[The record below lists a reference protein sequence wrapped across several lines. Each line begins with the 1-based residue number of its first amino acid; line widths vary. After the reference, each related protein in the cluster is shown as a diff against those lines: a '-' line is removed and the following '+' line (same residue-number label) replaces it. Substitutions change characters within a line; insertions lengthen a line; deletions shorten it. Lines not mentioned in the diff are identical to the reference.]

1 MRLSNLMK
9 KITTIALAALIM
21 FSGVIATPQT
31 ADAAT
36 IKAKLHIGSLWYYD
50 NSRANTFHKYVT
62 FKLNGKSYERDAYCL
77 HPSRGVPGAGTY
89 TAKSVSNTNDL
100 ARVMYF
106 AKDAPGEDLLK
117 DYMTDKGYSSY
128 VKSRS
133 QFYCFM
139 HILTAYA
146 HIGNKAF
153 NIYGGGRLSSKY
165 QGAVKK
171 AYSYC
176 TSYANTTD
184 ATFDVRYKDSAGK
197 THSTVTAVFNPAKN
211 VYTTAST
218 KFYMSTSNKNQY
230 FTTTV
235 PKYTTLYVKKSG
247 ASTYKAYAG
256 GTEGVKIGQ
265 GAYFY
270 YEIDATKKS
279 TGFERKV
286 TGKIKDVD
294 AYSMTTSSS
303 LQSIGFF
310 ATSTAKTDTFKVN
323 VPEIKQGKVKIYKA
337 TESVSGVIKAE
348 PNAVFKVYN
357 KTYGSYDAAVKHNN
371 SIIKYAQTLTTG
383 SDGTAISGNLYAD
396 SSTSPKNVYVVEQVS
411 SKTGYKVAAKR
422 EVTVTSGKTTVV
434 KDSGKNYI
442 INKQIPLNLKVVK
455 KAEGTH
461 TPLSGVKFKF
471 YTDINGTVEAKTAT
485 GAAIGE
491 KTTDAN
497 GAITLNNLNE
507 GVYYAKE
514 TATID
519 GYILD
524 PSMQKI
530 TVSYANATYNS
541 STQAYEQQAALKDNK
556 KETTHDLFLTKQ
568 TSGAL
573 WDGFWEAVDSSVSS
587 GSTYLTNNSALKNE
601 EFSFTVK
608 LTGLKANTTYTYYNT
623 IGYNK
628 TSTSSTDNGFNSS
641 DMYNSTGIKTLTSD
655 SSGKATVTD
664 TIKLPS
670 NVVAIPNEL
679 LLKHCIGGIWFKGL
693 PSTAKYTI
701 TEDGANY
708 LGNSASPYTPSYTA
722 KVYESDSFANGVS
735 DSKTEDPGKSIATG
749 EKSFPTLSSSFPEDY
764 GAYYIFCNDASV
776 THKLVITKDV
786 EGVGASKDEEF
797 GFEIAALTSASNASI
812 NPPPS
817 YVIYSINEYGE
828 RVVSKSGTLTIAR
841 VLQGNVYY
849 NRIEDAL
856 KAGETLELKDLRT
869 STAVTVSEQKSDYRP
884 SYIRTVSSQA
894 SSTSDEV
901 VCGTENTKLTANS
914 YYYNDDTQQTIV
926 KYDFTNTAPKTPKYN
941 SLVLKKETNT
951 VGISDEFTFDINLS
965 GIADSQLA
973 PYAIVKS
980 GSNKLTMSTDGTL
993 ISTTQGSSN
1002 TAIGGMCLTFTRS
1015 DGRTKTVR
1023 TDINGNLNFE
1033 QKVVANWIKQ
1043 KGSSDFTITWLGGTV
1058 NASLDASGNVVMD
1071 TVETAAKYEVVATSL
1086 DDTLTKTIT
1095 LKKGETAR
1103 IDGLPE
1109 NSSYNIAEHR
1119 SAYTPSY
1126 TVLRNNGETSKELM
1140 SDAGLTTN
1148 DGDAISFDDGA
1159 KYTDVVTFTNKKT
1172 GNNLQVNKSTSDSTT
1187 ADSFDYT
1194 TQLSGLNDSSYVA
1207 VVPGNGT
1214 FDITIGTTGDLMI
1227 KQTSGT
1233 SISLEGIP
1241 IKITRP
1247 DGDTIIA
1254 KTNSSGTVP
1263 ASEYVDWLTDGQT
1276 ESFDFI
1282 VDFLGT
1288 EVEMFCTM

>member
-1 MRLSNLMK
+1 MRLSNLIK

-50 NSRANTFHKYVT
+50 GSRANTFHKYVT

-153 NIYGGGRLSSKY
+153 NIYGGGKLSSKY

-383 SDGTAISGNLYAD
+383 ADGTAISGNLYAD

-422 EVTVTSGKTTVV
+422 EVTVTSGKTTAV

-455 KAEGTH
+455 KAEGTN
-461 TPLSGVKFKF
+461 TPLAGVKYKF
-471 YTDINGTVEAKTAT
+471 YTDIDGTVEAKTASGT
-485 GAAIGE
+485 AIGE
-491 KTTDAN
+491 KTTDSN
-497 GAITLNNLNE
+497 GAININGLNE

-519 GYILD
+519 GYVLD
-524 PSMQKI
+524 ASLKKI

-541 STQAYEQQAALKDNK
+541 STQAYELKAEFTNK

-573 WDGFWEAVDSSVSS
+573 WDDFWEAVDSSVSS
-587 GSTYLTNNSALKNE
+587 GSTFLENNTSLKTE
-601 EFSFTVK
+601 AFTFTVK

-628 TSTSSTDNGFNSS
+628 TSTSSTDNGINSP
-641 DMYNSTGIKTLTSD
+641 DMYGSSGIKTFTAD

-670 NVVAIPNEL
+670 NVAAIPNTL
-679 LLKHCIGGIWFKGL
+679 LLNHCIGGIWFEGL

-722 KVYESDSFANGVS
+722 KVYESDSFANGIS
-735 DSKTEDPGKSIATG
+735 DSQTADPGKSIATG

-764 GAYYIFCNDASV
+764 GAYYTFCNDASV
-776 THKLVITKDV
+776 THKYIIEKKVD
-786 EGVGASKDEEF
+786 GVGASTEEDF
-797 GFEIAALTSASNASI
+797 DFEINIVAPGI
-812 NPPPS
+812 NNGEKLS
-817 YVIYSINEYGE
+817 YVIYSYNEYGE
-828 RVVSKSGTLTIAR
+828 KIVAKSGVPQATPGSNL
-841 VLQGNVYY
+841 GDYY
-849 NRIEDAL
+849 IRIKL
-856 KAGETLELKDLRT
+856 KANQIFELSGIKEGT
-869 STAVTVSEQKSDYRP
+869 IVTTYENESDYKP
-884 SYIRTVSSQA
+884 SFKGYEYAAGEKQP
-894 SSTSDEV
+894 DETFDDIE
-901 VCGTENTKLTANS
+901 GTANNGLATAGDPF
-914 YYYNDDTQQTIV
+914 YYGATKQMII
-926 KYDFTNTAPKTPKYN
+926 KYEFTNTAPKTPKYN

-951 VGISDEFTFDINLS
+951 AGTTDEFSFDVNLS
-965 GIADSQLA
+965 GVADAQLA
-973 PYAIVKS
+973 PYAIIKP

-993 ISTTQGSSN
+993 ISTTQGTSN

-1023 TDINGNLNFE
+1023 TDSNGTLNFE
-1033 QKVVANWIKQ
+1033 QKVVANWIRQ
-1043 KGSSDFTITWLGGTV
+1043 KGSSNFTITWIGGTV
-1058 NASLDASGNVVMD
+1058 NASLDSSGKVVMD

-1095 LKKGETAR
+1095 LKKGENAR

-1126 TVLRNNGETSKELM
+1126 TVIRHNGDTSKELM

-1148 DGDAISFDDGA
+1148 DGDAITFDDGA

-1187 ADSFDYT
+1187 TDSFDYT
-1194 TQLSGLNDSSYVA
+1194 AQLSRLNDSSYVA
-1207 VVPGNGT
+1207 VVPGDGT
-1214 FDITIGTTGDLMI
+1214 FDITIGTTGTLMI
-1227 KQTSGT
+1227 KQTAGT

-1247 DGDTIIA
+1247 DDDTMIA
-1254 KTNSSGTVP
+1254 KTNSSGEVA
-1263 ASEYVDWLTDGQT
+1263 ASEYVDWLTEGQT

-1288 EVEMFCTM
+1288 EVEMTCSM